1 MVAAE
6 LDAINDSLPGLRDK
20 VEKLIPCTC
29 STCRAAPL
37 PRFFIEK
44 EMRRRIELKRFTV
57 ECPQSFADVDVMA
70 MLDGIQVA
78 QLPPWS
84 NEKKPPARTL
94 QIFMAS
100 SDELSSERDAFE
112 LYLRQQTDHYL
123 KDGIYLKI
131 VRWETFFNA
140 MSPTRLQDEY
150 NRAVQDCDIFV
161 SLFFTKAG
169 QFTEEEFDAAH
180 RQFKVSGLPHIFT
193 FFKDAEIKTGSAIA
207 DDLKSLWA
215 FKDKLKDLGHYPTD
229 YKDIEHL
236 KLQFGEQLRRVLNPV
251 EK

>member
-1 MVAAE
+1 MT
-6 LDAINDSLPGLRDK
+6 S
-20 VEKLIPCTC
+20 
-29 STCRAAPL
+29 
-37 PRFFIEK
+37 
-44 EMRRRIELKRFTV
+44 
-57 ECPQSFADVDVMA
+57 
-70 MLDGIQVA
+70 
-78 QLPPWS
+78 S
-84 NEKKPPARTL
+84 N
-94 QIFMAS
+94 
-100 SDELSSERDAFE
+100 ELSSERDAFE

-131 VRWETFFNA
+131 VRWETFFND

-180 RQFKVSGLPHIFT
+180 RQFKASGLPHIFT

-215 FKDKLKDLGHYPTD
+215 FKDKLNSLGHYPTD

-236 KLQFGEQLRRVLNPV
+236 KLQFSEQLRRVLNPPG
-251 EK
+251 K